1 MIYEGEIT
9 MKVIVNIMSIIIAM
23 VLGGMIAFTVLDVVP
38 NYANAQEFSNLTN
51 WDKVIMYETD
61 NAHFWE
67 LKNSYT
73 IIDSIP
79 LLRETL

>member
-1 MIYEGEIT
+1 
-9 MKVIVNIMSIIIAM
+9 MKIIVNVMGITIGIA
-23 VLGGMIAFTVLDVVP
+23 LGVVIAITVLDVVP
-38 NYANAQEFSNLTN
+38 NYTQAREFSNLSN

-61 NAHFWE
+61 NEHFWD

>member
-1 MIYEGEIT
+1 
-9 MKVIVNIMSIIIAM
+9 MSIIIAII
-23 VLGGMIAFTVLDVVP
+23 LGGMIAFTVLDVVP

-51 WDKVIMYETD
+51 WDKVIMYEMD
-61 NAHFWE
+61 NEHFWE

>member
-1 MIYEGEIT
+1 
-9 MKVIVNIMSIIIAM
+9 MKIIVNVIGIILGI
-23 VLGGMIAFTVLDVVP
+23 VLGAVIAFTVLDVVP
-38 NYANAQEFSNLTN
+38 NYANAQEFSKLTN
-51 WDKVIMYETD
+51 LDKVIMYEMD
-61 NAHFWE
+61 NDHFWE